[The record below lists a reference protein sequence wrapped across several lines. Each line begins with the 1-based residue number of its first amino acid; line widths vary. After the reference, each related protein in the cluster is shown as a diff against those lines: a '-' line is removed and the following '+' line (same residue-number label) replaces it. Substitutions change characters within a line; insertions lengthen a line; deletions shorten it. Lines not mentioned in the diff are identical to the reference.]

1 MAVAQTINN
10 KAAAKRYFQRMG
22 CSHFH
27 MARENEDRYKEYC
40 WLHIPKH
47 QENEWKLEELSTAIR
62 QLQSGEYP
70 LNDLWHI
77 HSRASDLVLESML
90 HTQLEPLLLASS
102 HLDEVV
108 DSETDRLR
116 VAATIL
122 GRQDVAFPSGLIF
135 RCHDLFRTDLA
146 SRYAALVTSMTAKPL
161 SDSNE
166 EARRQSLRIALEK
179 TLAACQN
186 RPSIIRRIILACGA
200 DSIFDLLLIFWSTLR
215 DLFWWPYFTWLHN
228 TDSSHEGTF
237 PADTKTLRHRYAIV
251 MTATAV
257 ITAIAVIGT
266 LAFHWINE

>member
-1 MAVAQTINN
+1 MAVEETINCT
-10 KAAAKRYFQRMG
+10 AAAKRYFQRMS

-27 MARENEDRYKEYC
+27 MARENEDRYREYC

-47 QENEWKLEELSTAIR
+47 QEIEWTLEEISTAIH

-77 HSRASDLVLESML
+77 HSRASYLVHGSML
-90 HTQLEPLLLASS
+90 HTQLEPLLVASY
-102 HLDEVV
+102 HLVEVL
-108 DSETDRLR
+108 DSGIDRLR
-116 VAATIL
+116 VAETIV
-122 GRQDVAFPSGLIF
+122 GRQDVTFRSGLIL
-135 RCHDLFRTDLA
+135 RCHDFCRTDLA
-146 SRYAALVTSMTAKPL
+146 SRYAALATELTAKPF

-166 EARRQSLRIALEK
+166 EARRQSLRIALDK

-200 DSIFDLLLIFWSTLR
+200 DSIFDLLLIFWSALI

-228 TDSSHEGTF
+228 TDFLHLRTS
-237 PADTKTLRHRYAIV
+237 PADTKTLRHRYAIA

-266 LAFHWINE
+266 LSFHWING